1 MICYKL
7 CIFISLVVVG
17 YSNPMGPRDGP
28 RTNKED
34 ETMAEVTGPLN
45 EEKFCDFPDVAEYR
59 VYNTK
64 WNKLDLTY
72 RIVNYT
78 SKWSNANVDS
88 GIAKAVQWW
97 SDVTPL
103 KFTRIF
109 SGTADIMIG
118 FVKGD
123 HGDGNRFKE
132 NTLTLAHASKP
143 NHIPYSFLHFNEERV
158 SDFSEDWETF
168 VTVAAHE
175 FGHNLGLAHSHDNNA
190 VMFDAIGE
198 SKACLNSDDIRGIQS
213 LYGANPDKTLLP
225 KC

>member
-1 MICYKL
+1 MTCYKF
-7 CIFISLVVVG
+7 CILISLVVVG
-17 YSNPMGPRDGP
+17 YSNPILPSI
-28 RTNKED
+28 NKED

-59 VYNTK
+59 VKGIK
-64 WNKLDLTY
+64 WKKLDLTY

-88 GIAKAVQWW
+88 GIAKALQWW

-118 FVKGD
+118 FVYRDQGD
-123 HGDGNRFKE
+123 CKPFEEG
-132 NTLTLAHASKP
+132 TSTLARGSWPALY
-143 NHIPYSFLHFNEERV
+143 PYSYLNFNEEKV
-158 SDFSEDWETF
+158 SSYSEDWPKF
-168 VTVAAHE
+168 VTVTAHE
-175 FGHNLGLAHSHDNNA
+175 FGHILGLHHTPDRNA
-190 VMFDAIGE
+190 VMFGTIGG
-198 SKACLNSDDIRGIQS
+198 SKACLNSDDINGIQS
-213 LYGANPDKTLLP
+213 LYGANPDKSLLP